1 MNPRQ
6 EPLARQATP
15 AATAHRQDARLRRF
29 LVGHVLGKRTPWEHA
44 VAGTLVDRTLPGT
57 IASSVRLT
65 EFVTVIGAVYA

>member
-29 LVGHVLGKRTPWEHA
+29 LVGHVLGKRTATAASHGPREALVLPAAAPDLAPPWAPDSADHKH
-44 VAGTLVDRTLPGT
+44 
-57 IASSVRLT
+57 
-65 EFVTVIGAVYA
+65 